1 MIVLGVTG
9 PSGAGK
15 GEFCS
20 IMQSLGAKSLDTDLV
35 AREVVKPGSK
45 CLYEIGKHFGPEI
58 ILANGEMDR
67 KRVAQIV
74 FSDKEKLEFLNK
86 TTHKYI
92 VDKIKEWLF
101 ECEISGEK
109 LLIIDAPQLF
119 EAGADEFC
127 NFTLCVL
134 ADSDTRLSRII
145 SRDKISQQAATL
157 RQNNQKDDSFFTDKC
172 DYVVYNDG
180 NLKTLKKKAEQ
191 IFNDLMSHEEYFN

>member
-9 PSGAGK
+9 QSGSGK

-35 AREVVKPGSK
+35 ARQVVRPGTK
-45 CLYEIGKHFGPEI
+45 CLYELGKHFGPGI

-67 KRVAQIV
+67 KKVAQIV
-74 FSDKEKLEFLNK
+74 FSDKKELEYLNK

-92 VDKIKEWLF
+92 IEKIKEWLF
-101 ECEISGEK
+101 ECEIAGEK
-109 LLIIDAPQLF
+109 LLILDAPQLF

-145 SRDKISQQAATL
+145 SRDKISREAAIL
-157 RQNNQKDDSFFTDKC
+157 RQDNQKDDKFFIDRC
-172 DYVVYNDG
+172 DFVVYNDG
-180 NLKTLKKKAEQ
+180 NRKGLKQKAEQ
-191 IFNDLMSHEEYFN
+191 IYNDLMSREEYF

>member
-20 IMQSLGAKSLDTDLV
+20 IMQRLGAKCLDTDLV
-35 AREVVKPGSK
+35 AREIVRPGTK
-45 CLYEIGKHFGPEI
+45 CLYELGKHFGPVI

-67 KRVAQIV
+67 KKVAEIV
-74 FSDKEKLEFLNK
+74 FSDRKELEFLNK

-92 VDKIKEWLF
+92 IEKIKEWLF
-101 ECEISGEK
+101 ECEIAGEK
-109 LLIIDAPQLF
+109 LLILDAPQLF

-134 ADSDTRLSRII
+134 ASSDIRLSRII
-145 SRDKISQQAATL
+145 SRDNISQEAAIL
-157 RQNNQKDDSFFTDKC
+157 RQNNQKEDKFFTDRC
-172 DYVVYNDG
+172 DFVLYNDG
-180 NLKTLKKKAEQ
+180 SRKNLEKKAVQ
-191 IFNDLMSHEEYFN
+191 IYNDLMSREEYF